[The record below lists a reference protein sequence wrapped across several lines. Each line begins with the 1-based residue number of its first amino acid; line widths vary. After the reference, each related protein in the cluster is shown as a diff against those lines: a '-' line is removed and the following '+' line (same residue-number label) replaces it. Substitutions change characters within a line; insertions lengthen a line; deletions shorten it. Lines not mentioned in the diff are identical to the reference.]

1 MNLADMLT
9 YADIGQL
16 SNIANHYDCDAK
28 RNSKHELIQSI
39 LSKLGRRE
47 FFEEQVSS
55 LSPSDLRFLNNLVFD
70 TRTGYSLEELT
81 AAIRHTADLEEKEDK
96 ASSNKKA
103 AGAKTES
110 PREAVARYRRSG
122 WLFNGFTHS
131 TKYLFQV
138 PSDLKERFRDVLRER
153 LHQNLQ
159 RLPHDPEAYRDEQG
173 LAAEDLKLILKYVG
187 GHDIELNQEGFMYRR
202 NQQQLMSTLHI
213 SEPLITKGAWRF
225 GYGRSCIEYPDRFA
239 LLYDYA
245 YAKKWIR
252 ENHARLI
259 LSETGASFL
268 EEGNQV
274 SVIQIF
280 RFWLRLYK
288 GAIPN
293 ISSLVY
299 WISQC
304 ARDWVTAAS
313 LYESLGWLIRPFYY
327 DSPQN
332 ILEQRI
338 IRMLMH
344 LGMLRI
350 GESQSMGTSYK
361 MTALG
366 LKAAEAGIHIS
377 DSNDDLIL

>member
-55 LSPSDLRFLNNLVFD
+55 LTPSDLRFLNNLVFD

-81 AAIRHTADLEEKEDK
+81 AAIRLTADVEEKGAKAPVKKK
-96 ASSNKKA
+96 ASE
-103 AGAKTES
+103 KTES

-153 LHQNLQ
+153 LHENLQ
-159 RLPHDPEAYRDEQG
+159 RLTDDPEVYRDEQG
-173 LAAEDLKLILKYVG
+173 LAAEDLMLILKYVG

-213 SEPLITKGAWRF
+213 TEPLITKGAWRF

-245 YAKKWIR
+245 YARKWIT
-252 ENHARLI
+252 ESNARLI
-259 LSETGASFL
+259 LTESGTSFI

-293 ISSLVY
+293 ITSLVY

-313 LYESLGWLIRPFYY
+313 LFESLGWLIRPFYY

-332 ILEQRI
+332 MLEHRI

-344 LGMLRI
+344 LGMIRI
-350 GESQSMGTSYK
+350 GESQTMGTSYK

-366 LKAAEAGIHIS
+366 LKAAEASIHIS
-377 DSNDDLIL
+377 DSNDLIL